1 MTVTDRSIHCSKRD
15 TWIVAVLWIS
25 VAVVVWMIVR
35 LWLGRGPDAV
45 TLILTPLFGLTCWL
59 ALSVLYGTRYELG
72 DRILT
77 IRSGPLRWRVPYD
90 AIDEI
95 SPTRSS
101 LSGPA
106 CSLDRLQIRYGESR
120 AGLLISPT
128 DKAEFLRDL
137 LSRAPGLSAEGD
149 RVVRD
154 QARSGA

>member
-1 MTVTDRSIHCSKRD
+1 MKCS
-15 TWIVAVLWIS
+15 A
-25 VAVVVWMIVR
+25 
-35 LWLGRGPDAV
+35 
-45 TLILTPLFGLTCWL
+45 
-59 ALSVLYGTRYELG
+59 
-72 DRILT
+72 
-77 IRSGPLRWRVPYD
+77 LRWRVPYD

-137 LSRAPGLSAEGD
+137 LARAAGLRAEGD

-154 QARSGA
+154 QVRSDA